1 MKKVAI
7 ITARSGSKGL
17 VDKNMLMV
25 YGKPLL
31 AYTIEN
37 ALDSGVFDEV
47 ILTTDSE
54 EYIEM
59 LSSYPI
65 TMYRRP
71 DHAASDT
78 ATSYDTLYDVIDSL
92 SLAEKYD
99 YFVLLQPTNPMRLVE
114 HTVDICRKFEAGADR
129 YDFAASVSVSSKPLV
144 LLHPID
150 SDGAMSEWDIDYSTY
165 RRQNYPV
172 EYGPNGLYFIA
183 KIKEYL
189 VQKHFYG
196 ARSMAYIIDKKYAV
210 DIDDRDDF
218 EYFYFRIAQQKR
230 EELLHKQVELEVAR
244 LQPMLSQEA
253 DCTLIGDSL
262 FSQWSDY
269 SSLACRVQNLSVT
282 AVSTEEYP
290 RLVLEHCTRLA
301 SKVVVGIGR
310 DDLRKQRCSP
320 SDLVEHTLAL
330 LRAIRRVNP
339 QTEIVLL
346 ELPKTHFRVDCDNR
360 LWDEFNPLMRE
371 AVSILSG
378 VRYVELNSALCN
390 EYDKLSMAYTIDG
403 YNLNEAGYKTLL
415 NNIDA

>member
-1 MKKVAI
+1 
-7 ITARSGSKGL
+7 
-17 VDKNMLMV
+17 
-25 YGKPLL
+25 
-31 AYTIEN
+31 
-37 ALDSGVFDEV
+37 
-47 ILTTDSE
+47 
-54 EYIEM
+54 
-59 LSSYPI
+59 
-65 TMYRRP
+65 
-71 DHAASDT
+71 
-78 ATSYDTLYDVIDSL
+78 
-92 SLAEKYD
+92 
-99 YFVLLQPTNPMRLVE
+99 
-114 HTVDICRKFEAGADR
+114 
-129 YDFAASVSVSSKPLV
+129 
-144 LLHPID
+144 
-150 SDGAMSEWDIDYSTY
+150 MSEWDIDYSTY

-196 ARSMAYIIDKKYAV
+196 ARSMAYIIDRKYAV

-269 SSLACRVQNLSVT
+269 SSLASRVQNLSVT

-290 RLVLEHCTRLA
+290 RLVLEHCTCLA

-339 QTEIVLL
+339 QAEIVLL

-403 YNLNEAGYKTLL
+403 YNLNEAGYNLL
-415 NNIDA
+415 FDAILSN